1 MCSSTVVLLV
11 KHMLDV
17 VDAAAIVYQCAG
29 CCLQNPVTSLAWLVA
44 NLQLLAPL
52 ISLTIELNN
61 FCEPL
66 LRTRPLLVLALVYSV
81 VSYVAVLTRTNQRIN
96 PLSLYNFAQSFRL
109 EFVGVVL
116 AGTAGYIV
124 LVHGCRKLL
133 QFREQRRLHPA

>member
-1 MCSSTVVLLV
+1 MCLSTVVLHV

-17 VDAAAIVYQCAG
+17 VDAAAILYQCAD

-66 LRTRPLLVLALVYSV
+66 LRTRPLLVLALVYTV
-81 VSYVAVLTRTNQRIN
+81 VSYMAILTRSNQRVN
-96 PLSLYNFAQSFRL
+96 PLNLYNFAESFRL
-109 EFVGVVL
+109 ELLGVAL
-116 AGTAGYIV
+116 AGTVAYIV

-133 QFREQRRLHPA
+133 QFHEQRRLHPA